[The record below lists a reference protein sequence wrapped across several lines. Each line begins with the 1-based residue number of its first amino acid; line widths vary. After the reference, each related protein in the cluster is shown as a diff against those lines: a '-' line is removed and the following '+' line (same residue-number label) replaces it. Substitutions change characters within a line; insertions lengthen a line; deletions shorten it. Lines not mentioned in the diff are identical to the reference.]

1 MSSHQQPT
9 RELLELAAAVRDE
22 TLTTDQRQRLQDLLQ
37 SDQDARDYFV
47 RFMSLHALLETRLTA
62 DVPDDEDSETTGRT
76 DELPVEKPSRW
87 TWGFRRT
94 LFAIAASLLVAVVG
108 YIGYLA
114 YQPVAEQPIAVAVAT
129 ITDSQDATWAPAD
142 KGLSLG
148 DAVFPGWIRLE
159 SGLVRLTYG
168 HGVVVTI
175 EGPAD
180 YEIRSRDEAILK
192 RGRLAAYVPEGA
204 EGFHVSTPNAKVVD
218 LGTEFGLTVSD
229 RGETELSVFD
239 GKVELTPAVP
249 QGKTRVVESGHAC
262 RVDIRGKTH
271 QELIGL
277 APYRDARDSLRR
289 WRIVWEPF
297 GPGSGQRFPGRA
309 GRGWLGAWSMD
320 VENGSLVEDL
330 TGVSGEH
337 TLFPGT
343 EVYLSVAANADAGTE
358 RCRAIVSRSF
368 GSIDQFTT
376 AEPYTIELLLR
387 LDCDPT
393 DVHRISV
400 FGIPQGMASQ
410 DARAWQLQASRASTT
425 PRHLAWRVGCQEA
438 NELRYR
444 TLPVRQGMAFR
455 CFVEIHPQLGLWR
468 ATVSNRRVSI
478 SNDLHDGMRL
488 QGDVD
493 GPMTLGVEVEG
504 VEGSD
509 IRFSLDAIRVQN
521 RPGVPTTTRG
531 ADTK

>member
-1 MSSHQQPT
+1 MSSHRQPT
-9 RELLELAAAVRDE
+9 RELLELTAAVRDE

-37 SDQDARDYFV
+37 SEPDARDYFL
-47 RFMSLHALLETRLTA
+47 RFMSLHALLENRLTA
-62 DVPDDEDSETTGRT
+62 DVPHAEDSDATAGTEDVSVKRS
-76 DELPVEKPSRW
+76 SRW
-87 TWGFRRT
+87 SWGFNKT
-94 LFAIAASLLVAVVG
+94 IFAIAASLLFAVVG
-108 YIGYLA
+108 YLGYRQ
-114 YQPVAEQPIAVAVAT
+114 YQPGGEQPIAVAVAT
-129 ITDSQDATWAPAD
+129 ITGLRDATWVPAD
-142 KGLSLG
+142 KGLNLG
-148 DAVFPGWIRLE
+148 DAVFPGWIRLK

-180 YEIRSRDEAILK
+180 YEIRSRNEAILK
-192 RGRLAAYVPEGA
+192 RGRLAAYVPDGA

-229 RGETELSVFD
+229 GGETELSVFD

-262 RVDIRGKTH
+262 RVDVRGDTH

-320 VENGSLVEDL
+320 VENGSLVDDL
-330 TGVSGEH
+330 TGVLDEH

-343 EVYLSVAANADAGTE
+343 EVYLSVAASANAETE

-387 LDCDPT
+387 LDCDPA
-393 DVHRISV
+393 DVDRISL
-400 FGIPQGMASQ
+400 FGAPQGDASP
-410 DARAWQLQASRASTT
+410 DTRTWELKASRSSTA
-425 PRHLAWRVGCQEA
+425 PKYLAWRVGCQES

-444 TLPVRQGMAFR
+444 ALPVRQGMAFR

-478 SNDLHDGMRL
+478 SNDLQDRMRL
-488 QGDVD
+488 HGDAD

-504 VEGSD
+504 KEGSD
-509 IRFSLDAIRVQN
+509 VRFSLDAIRIQN
-521 RPGVPTTTRG
+521 RPGIPMTTR
-531 ADTK
+531 